1 MQNSEI
7 SGEEQA
13 LTAAQ
18 AVEPTDE
25 HLMAALSDEGR
36 REKLVFS
43 NDALVNAVIE
53 RYLDELSGAKSVPVV
68 RGLSALCPVAKPK
81 TLGEA
86 KKIVDGF

>member
-1 MQNSEI
+1 M
-7 SGEEQA
+7 
-13 LTAAQ
+13 
-18 AVEPTDE
+18 
-25 HLMAALSDEGR
+25 
-36 REKLVFS
+36 VFS